1 MPKRGLMKSKL
12 TSDGRKNNSEL
23 SRLKMRRSSNIMMYF
38 RREHLIAENYMRRQT
53 FRIDLNAMMLLSYFS
68 NWRTASEASE
78 RLSGYTR
85 ESVFH
90 TIQNLETAVCLSPK
104 ILVRTS

>member
-1 MPKRGLMKSKL
+1 MPKGGLMKGKL
-12 TSDGRKNNSEL
+12 TSDVIKNNSEL
-23 SRLKMRRSSNIMMYF
+23 SGLNMRRSSNMMMYF

-53 FRIDLNAMMLLSYFS
+53 FKIDLNAMMLLIYFS

-78 RLSGYTR
+78 SLTGYTR

-90 TIQNLETAVCLSPK
+90 TIQNLRDSGL
-104 ILVRTS
+104 L

>member
-38 RREHLIAENYMRRQT
+38 RREHVIAENYMRGRT
-53 FRIDLNAMMLLSYFS
+53 FRIDLNAMTLVSYFS

-78 RLSGYTR
+78 SLSGDTR

-90 TIQNLETAVCLSPK
+90 TIQRLRDSGLLIPK
-104 ILVRTS
+104 VSGES